1 MNILEYKKE
10 HPEYNNIPDA
20 IVAEDLYTKYY
31 SDEDQA
37 QFMADVG
44 ITDKDLQIA
53 QAYKNK
59 PELTLK
65 RLVAMPGEGIK
76 TGIRQSAHGI
86 ATQGKF
92 KTEEEVKQSTK
103 KYYES
108 TLSQTERLQ
117 YGELTD
123 RYTDE
128 WTPSD
133 KAQFKALKEIVE
145 HRGRAQAEMFSEV
158 EHSPYLESSPEF
170 MQSTGQIEDIVTSTF
185 ASVPNI
191 VFTGANPIIGGMAT
205 YYRMLGATHKGMIEA
220 GAEDNLQ
227 TYRYSVG
234 TAVVTTPMEFASN
247 MIQFKAMTGNPVW
260 KERAKRFIESWAGEA
275 ATEFLQQ
282 PIEYTA
288 TVMAV
293 NPDLNAEEIL
303 KILNSEKSA
312 IFKNALYSGWIGGW
326 SGGLTTGAGMTAFDI
341 LPSMVSDKQ
350 AKINLEKRDRVEEIL
365 HKDELTEEDKIDLLE
380 IAGVDPEIIEDGEID
395 KVVDDIKT
403 RLLYQ
408 DAEPLQSPGKDQ
420 IAETLVKKYG
430 ERQAGV
436 YLTMLDSIARAG
448 VDQGLYTKPEDFY
461 TQELGDIRE
470 SKVEE
475 AVEGRYQEAP
485 EERTPEFKE
494 WFGDSKVVDEKGE
507 PLIVYHGTPEGG
519 FTEFD
524 EARQGTRTTGK
535 PDKSR
540 AFHFAERLED
550 AKTYSLT
557 YRKEF
562 EKTLIENLGYIPES
576 QKAPEKAEDYR
587 VYLSMENPLQLE
599 FSKEITKGV
608 ISNAKKHGYDGI
620 ITKMGLG
627 KEYVVFNPNQI
638 KLTTT
643 TKPTKASDDIRFQDK
658 RGAVEYLFD
667 ETPTIMHLFES
678 ANASTPI
685 HEIGHILLEMMY
697 KSGSRD
703 YLQMA
708 KHFGI
713 SEKQTIAGTKAWDTK
728 QHEAFAKSFEA
739 YCMEGKA
746 PTMKLQQI
754 FESMKDMLLKIYKS
768 LANRYFSDVKMNDD
782 VRAIFD
788 RWIADDMA
796 RQIDPVL
803 SVEEWVGVKNLK
815 GRPQTTFHTYNEL
828 QAEARRQVA
837 LKIQKQYKDKR
848 AKAYAKLKTEAE
860 RIVNNTPEIIIKEE
874 VNKKGVNP
882 DSLKSLLSKEE
893 IQTLKENN
901 VKISKKGVD
910 IYKEAYNRGVE
921 ADELLG
927 ILFNTQT
934 REQAVKQQFNLFKKA
949 YLDNIRYELASAEE
963 KVLKKE
969 IEILYKLLGKKPPKK
984 NLKKTIR
991 EATGQVQ
998 EEDYQTLV
1006 DKYKAEEKKAQQA
1019 FKNKEKLI
1027 KLKEAQKERIQKI
1040 RELYKQQKEKQRIHK
1055 RLGRLV
1061 RQKSITYEFKQW
1073 INYLTGQFLKI
1084 PKTFAVPPPSGN
1096 VREFISNIGE
1106 ETGIL
1111 VDEHLNMIDSIPDV
1125 ITGEMSFEDL
1135 QNLHKG
1141 IEAIANIE
1149 LQVRRGGIE
1158 KGKESFKA
1166 KTDRIIEEIE
1176 SNFNFVDKGHP
1187 LQQQADNLKFL
1198 NKMDKQTRRYFSSL
1212 VKPEFIMKQ
1221 LDGWQDMGVVWS
1233 EVFEPIKKA
1242 EDQSLIMKEEA
1253 TKKMAEIFEG
1263 FDNKWR
1269 TEKVYINSLKRSIS
1283 KETMVMI
1290 ALNSANKD
1298 NRRCLI
1304 EGNGV
1309 TEEAITEILSNLSKK
1324 ESKLVNDIWN
1334 LVDSFYDDRSA
1345 VHKEITGA
1353 PLDKVE
1359 GKYFPIMHDPNLSR
1373 TAMKHS
1379 TEDQLFNNTGLNRK
1393 NVKASA
1399 RKGRIGS
1406 NYALNLQFGDIE
1418 RSVAESIQDISF
1430 QIPVR
1435 EAHRLI
1441 RDKGV
1446 ADAMTNAIG
1455 AELYSELPKWVN
1467 TIANPRAHQVGI
1479 SQFERIMNM
1488 IRRNTTTIA
1497 LGWKISVSLK
1507 QIGSIGQTADRV
1519 GTGRTINAMMRF
1531 YTNPNEM
1538 KAFVDNRSVSIRN
1551 RGDSYEQNLKDR
1563 YHEVVASQFQNK
1575 FKKMENSFF
1584 AMIQFVDSLAVYP
1597 SWIAAYEKGIEDFD
1611 SNETKA
1617 IEYADMVVRT
1627 TQPTASPKDLP
1638 SIMTG
1643 NQLQRM
1649 FTMFYTYMSISHNN
1663 LREAG
1668 ISWRS
1673 GQINTFT
1680 FAKALYLRLIIP
1692 GLIGALVNEIGEDEW
1707 DTMRVTGNTLSLG
1720 VGGLPYLRDL
1730 ANFVM
1735 SDYGYTV
1742 SPIEG
1747 AGKSGEW
1754 LWKELT
1760 KDERDALDI
1769 AKAMIQVAGY
1779 AKGLPSSQVLTT
1791 IDGILNEDNPVYW
1804 AIRRKK

>member
-1 MNILEYKKE
+1 
-10 HPEYNNIPDA
+10 
-20 IVAEDLYTKYY
+20 
-31 SDEDQA
+31 
-37 QFMADVG
+37 
-44 ITDKDLQIA
+44 
-53 QAYKNK
+53 
-59 PELTLK
+59 
-65 RLVAMPGEGIK
+65 
-76 TGIRQSAHGI
+76 
-86 ATQGKF
+86 
-92 KTEEEVKQSTK
+92 
-103 KYYES
+103 
-108 TLSQTERLQ
+108 
-117 YGELTD
+117 
-123 RYTDE
+123 
-128 WTPSD
+128 
-133 KAQFKALKEIVE
+133 
-145 HRGRAQAEMFSEV
+145 
-158 EHSPYLESSPEF
+158 
-170 MQSTGQIEDIVTSTF
+170 
-185 ASVPNI
+185 
-191 VFTGANPIIGGMAT
+191 
-205 YYRMLGATHKGMIEA
+205 
-220 GAEDNLQ
+220 
-227 TYRYSVG
+227 
-234 TAVVTTPMEFASN
+234 
-247 MIQFKAMTGNPVW
+247 
-260 KERAKRFIESWAGEA
+260 
-275 ATEFLQQ
+275 
-282 PIEYTA
+282 
-288 TVMAV
+288 
-293 NPDLNAEEIL
+293 
-303 KILNSEKSA
+303 
-312 IFKNALYSGWIGGW
+312 
-326 SGGLTTGAGMTAFDI
+326 
-341 LPSMVSDKQ
+341 
-350 AKINLEKRDRVEEIL
+350 
-365 HKDELTEEDKIDLLE
+365 
-380 IAGVDPEIIEDGEID
+380 
-395 KVVDDIKT
+395 
-403 RLLYQ
+403 
-408 DAEPLQSPGKDQ
+408 
-420 IAETLVKKYG
+420 
-430 ERQAGV
+430 
-436 YLTMLDSIARAG
+436 
-448 VDQGLYTKPEDFY
+448 
-461 TQELGDIRE
+461 
-470 SKVEE
+470 
-475 AVEGRYQEAP
+475 
-485 EERTPEFKE
+485 
-494 WFGDSKVVDEKGE
+494 
-507 PLIVYHGTPEGG
+507 
-519 FTEFD
+519 
-524 EARQGTRTTGK
+524 
-535 PDKSR
+535 
-540 AFHFAERLED
+540 
-550 AKTYSLT
+550 
-557 YRKEF
+557 
-562 EKTLIENLGYIPES
+562 
-576 QKAPEKAEDYR
+576 
-587 VYLSMENPLQLE
+587 
-599 FSKEITKGV
+599 
-608 ISNAKKHGYDGI
+608 
-620 ITKMGLG
+620 
-627 KEYVVFNPNQI
+627 
-638 KLTTT
+638 
-643 TKPTKASDDIRFQDK
+643 
-658 RGAVEYLFD
+658 
-667 ETPTIMHLFES
+667 
-678 ANASTPI
+678 
-685 HEIGHILLEMMY
+685 MMY

-708 KHFGI
+708 KHFGV

-934 REQAVKQQFNLFKKA
+934 REQAVKQQFNLFKKT

-1111 VDEHLNMIDSIPDV
+1111 VDGHLNMIDSIPDV

-1176 SNFNFVDKGHP
+1176 SNFNFVDKSHP

-1309 TEEAITEILSNLSKK
+1309 TEEAITEILSTLSKK

-1488 IRRNTTTIA
+1488 IRRNTTTVA

-1597 SWIAAYEKGIEDFD
+1597 SWVAAYEKGLEDFD

-1747 AGKSGEW
+1747 AGKSVEW
-1754 LWKELT
+1754 LYKELT